1 MFWYSPIQ
9 AGIPGNQAG
18 IPGNQAGI
26 PGNQARI
33 GEETILSSL
42 GNKKFEQKCR
52 KPFQAVI

>member
-1 MFWYSPIQ
+1 MFWCSPI
-9 AGIPGNQAG
+9 QAG

-42 GNKKFEQKCR
+42 GNKNFEQKCR
-52 KPFQAVI
+52 KPFQAGI